1 MRNESQT
8 ERIDT
13 VVIGAGQAGLSVG
26 YHLSQRGV
34 PFVILD
40 ANERIGDQ
48 WRRRWDSLRLFTPAR
63 FAGLD
68 GMTFPAP
75 PHSFPTKDEMGDFP
89 RTLCANIQ
97 TARAV
102 RHARGTRV
110 ATRRWVSRHR
120 WHSTLRSATTSSWP
134 WRTISAPACR
144 RSRTN
149 STHDIVQIHSF
160 DYRNPSQL
168 RDGDVLDRRSGQLR
182 RRDRARNVAR
192 TQDVDVGSRRR
203 PRAVSISTALPLVS
217 SCSAWCCAC
226 SFTAS

>member
-75 PHSFPTKDEMGDFP
+75 PNSFPTKDEMGEFP
-89 RTLCANIQ
+89 RTLCANVQ
-97 TARAV
+97 TARAIQ
-102 RHARGTRV
+102 HARGTRV
-110 ATRRWVSRHR
+110 ASRRWVSRHR
-120 WHSTLRSATTSSWP
+120 WHSTLRSP
-134 WRTISAPACR
+134 QRRRGHGELSAPPRATVRERTRPRHRPDPFLRLPQSFAAPR
-144 RSRTN
+144 RGRP
-149 STHDIVQIHSF
+149 
-160 DYRNPSQL
+160 R
-168 RDGDVLDRRSGQLR
+168 RRSGQLR

-192 TQDVDVGSRRR
+192 THRRGCQV
-203 PRAVSISTALPLVS
+203 AMSATCHSISTALPLVS

-226 SFTAS
+226 FFTAS